1 MNEDSSKLIAHVKQD
16 NSGNWLRPHLLID
29 HLQNTAKLAA
39 DFASTFKS
47 SEWAFMAAILH
58 DAGKATEEWQQ
69 YLVLK
74 SGYAA
79 EAHLEGKVGK
89 LDHSSIGARLAD
101 EKFKAAGRLL
111 AYPIAGHHGGL
122 TDFFPGDTSGVGALQ
137 NRLARVQTTE
147 VNEQVIRLI
156 NHSKSLNPPFPFSE
170 GLAASFWIRMLF
182 SCLVDADFL
191 DTEAYMDPEKTSL
204 RCKFSQIEKLLERFH
219 LYIQN
224 LTADAKHT
232 KVNIMRKVVFNDCI
246 NAAGKDMGIFS
257 LTVPTGGGKTLS
269 SLAFALEHA
278 KKHGL
283 KRIIYVIPY
292 TSIIEQNADVFR
304 QALGSEDVVEHHSN
318 LDVEDVTPEMRLASE
333 NWDAPVIVTTT
344 VQFYESLFSA
354 KPGRCRKLHNIANSV
369 VILDEAQLIPTDYMK
384 PILRSLQLLVDY
396 YSVSL
401 VIATATQPTLES
413 RQVGQERF
421 EGLTAG
427 KVREI
432 ITDVDSL
439 YKDLK
444 RVEVNLPE
452 SFDEQLSL
460 SEIAARCSQ
469 HDRVLCVVSDRKSCR
484 ELHKLMPEGTIH
496 LSALMC
502 GQHRSDRIAQ
512 IKEKLK
518 TDEPVRVVST
528 QLVEAGVDL
537 DFPVVYRAIAGL
549 DSIAQAAGRCNREGL
564 LEKGEV
570 FVFVSE
576 KKSPPGILRKASETT
591 QNILYGRRDDPLAR
605 ENFDRFFK
613 ELYWKANSLDTKDIV
628 SLLTPDRECFGI
640 QFRTASDR
648 FKLIDD
654 SMQRAII
661 VRYGKSEE
669 LLEDV
674 KNYAGNPAYLKLL
687 LRKLQRYS
695 VNVYTN
701 DFNRLLQRKSIV
713 ELVSGVF
720 VLTTPMEYSADT
732 GLLVEENSADPESF
746 VM

>member
-1 MNEDSSKLIAHVKQD
+1 MAQLIAHVKQNKEGKWD
-16 NSGNWLRPHLLID
+16 SPHDLIAHLKNSSSL
-29 HLQNTAKLAA
+29 AKK
-39 DFASTFKS
+39 FASVFN
-47 SEWAFMAAILH
+47 SESWAETLGLLH
-58 DAGKATEEWQQ
+58 DAGKSTENWQE
-69 YLVLK
+69 YLKAK
-74 SGYAA
+74 SGYGYDS

-89 LDHSSIGARLAD
+89 LDHSSIGARLAE
-101 EKFKAAGRLL
+101 EKFKTCGRFL
-111 AYPIAGHHGGL
+111 AYCIAGHHGGL
-122 TDFFPGDTSGVGALQ
+122 PDFFSSENTGSGALQ
-137 NRLARVQTTE
+137 NRLARTSIDE
-147 VNEQVIRLI
+147 VANEVCALVD
-156 NHSKSLNPPFPFSE
+156 SAVLLKPPFAFPD
-170 GLAASFWIRMLF
+170 GLSASLWIRMLF

-191 DTEAYMDPEKTSL
+191 DTEAYMDPDKASSRCNFARIEELLKTFRAYMQQFAVNAEKT
-204 RCKFSQIEKLLERFH
+204 R
-219 LYIQN
+219 
-224 LTADAKHT
+224 
-232 KVNIMRKVVFNDCI
+232 VNAIRQKILQDCI
-246 NAAGKDMGIFS
+246 DAASQEKGIFS

-278 KKHGL
+278 KKHGHN
-283 KRIIYVIPY
+283 RIIYVIPY

-304 QALGSEDVVEHHSN
+304 RALGADNVVEHHSN
-318 LDVEDVTPEMRLASE
+318 LDSEDATPEMRLASE

-369 VILDEAQLIPTDYMK
+369 VILDEAQLIPPDYLK
-384 PILRSLQLLVDY
+384 PILKSLQLLVDY

-401 VIATATQPTLES
+401 VISTATQPALES
-413 RQVGQERF
+413 RQVGQEKF

-439 YKDLK
+439 YEDLK

-460 SEIAARCSQ
+460 SEIATRCSR

-484 ELHKLMPEGTIH
+484 ELHKLMPGGTIH

-518 TDEPVRVVST
+518 TDEPVRVIST

-591 QNILYGRRDDPLAR
+591 QNILYGRRDDPLTR

-654 SMQRAII
+654 SMQKAII
-661 VRYGKSEE
+661 VKYGKGEE
-669 LLEDV
+669 LLEEIND
-674 KNYAGNPAYLKLL
+674 NAGNPAYLKLL

-732 GLLVEENSADPESF
+732 GLLVEENSVDPESF

>member
-1 MNEDSSKLIAHVKQD
+1 MAQLIAHVKQ
-16 NSGNWLRPHLLID
+16 NSEGKWDSPHDLIA
-29 HLQNTAKLAA
+29 HLNNTACLAEK
-39 DFASTFKS
+39 FARVFKS
-47 SEWAFMAAILH
+47 ENWAKTLGLLH
-58 DAGKATEEWQQ
+58 DAGKSTANWQE
-69 YLVLK
+69 YLKTK
-74 SGYAA
+74 SGYGYDS

-89 LDHSSIGARLAD
+89 LDHSSIGARLA
-101 EKFKAAGRLL
+101 EERFKAPGRFL
-111 AYPIAGHHGGL
+111 AYCIAGHHGGL
-122 TDFFPGDTSGVGALQ
+122 PDFFSSENTGSGALQ
-137 NRLARVQTTE
+137 NRLARTSIDE
-147 VNEQVIRLI
+147 VAKEICALADSAVLSR
-156 NHSKSLNPPFPFSE
+156 PPFAFPD
-170 GLAASFWIRMLF
+170 GLSASLWIRMLF

-191 DTEAYMDPEKTSL
+191 DTEAYMDPDKASL
-204 RCKFSQIEKLLERFH
+204 RCNFAKIEELLKTFRAYMQQF
-219 LYIQN
+219 
-224 LTADAKHT
+224 A
-232 KVNIMRKVVFNDCI
+232 VNAEKTRVNAIRQKILQDCI
-246 NAAGKDMGIFS
+246 DAASQEKGIFS

-278 KKHGL
+278 KKHGHN
-283 KRIIYVIPY
+283 RIIYVIPY

-304 QALGSEDVVEHHSN
+304 RALGADNVVEHHSN
-318 LDVEDVTPEMRLASE
+318 LDSEDATPEMRLASE

-369 VILDEAQLIPTDYMK
+369 VILDEAQLIPPDYLK
-384 PILRSLQLLVDY
+384 PILKSLQLLVDY

-401 VIATATQPTLES
+401 VISTATQPALES
-413 RQVGQERF
+413 RQVGQEKF

-427 KVREI
+427 KIREI

-439 YKDLK
+439 YEDLK

-452 SFDEQLSL
+452 SFDEALSL

-484 ELHKLMPEGTIH
+484 ELHKLMPKGTIH

-502 GQHRSDRIAQ
+502 GQHRSDRITQ

-518 TDEPVRVVST
+518 TDEPVRVIST

-591 QNILYGRRDDPLAR
+591 QNILYGRRDDPLTR

-628 SLLTPDRECFGI
+628 SLLSPDIDCFGI

-654 SMQRAII
+654 SMQKAII
-661 VRYGKSEE
+661 VKYGKGEK
-669 LLEDV
+669 LLEDIRL
-674 KNYAGNPAYLKLL
+674 NTGNPACLKLL

-701 DFNRLLQRKSIV
+701 DFNRLLQRRSIV
-713 ELVSGVF
+713 EVVPGVF
-720 VLTTPMEYSADT
+720 ALTTSMEYSDDT
-732 GLLVEENSADPESF
+732 GLLVDENSADPESF